1 MKTYL
6 TSFGS
11 RAVPWCSVAALAAAL
26 LAVPSWARAGQALD
40 SQSGPA
46 EPPRVVVVPGDIT
59 RGLRVSLESLSAAW
73 DDPQEQQ
80 RAQRREADARAR
92 EAREA
97 REARDARA
105 FEWFDAQ
112 YERARQAIERAQ
124 WPQAVEQFTTLA
136 EAKAPR
142 SDAAM
147 YWRAYAL
154 DKMNRQ
160 MDALTA
166 VGDLFKSFPTSR
178 WVPDAKALELQ
189 VRQRSGQPVSV
200 EAGDDELKLLAL
212 QGLQQTAPERAV
224 PLLVKVLSD
233 AGSPRLK
240 ERALFVLSQSA
251 APEARATLERVARG
265 SANPELQMKAVQY
278 IAMSGQPGRAAVL
291 NDIFVGVA
299 DLDVKRQVLRAFAM
313 AGDRQRVLAVAQA
326 EKMPELR
333 SEAVRQ
339 LARLGA
345 KDELWQMYQKEG
357 AADVKRTIL
366 SSLAMSGAMPRLVE
380 IATTDRD
387 AGLRLA
393 AVRQLGMFGGNGT
406 TAMLTSLY
414 AKEQDVQVRR
424 AAVEALFFHGNAEA
438 LVSLARGETNPAL
451 RRELVQKL
459 SMMRSPAA
467 IDYMT
472 EILK

>member
-1 MKTYL
+1 MKTF
-6 TSFGS
+6 TASFGHATPC
-11 RAVPWCSVAALAAAL
+11 RTALTLTAAL
-26 LAVPSWARAGQALD
+26 LVAPSWARAGQTPEPELR
-40 SQSGPA
+40 PA
-46 EPPRVVVVPGDIT
+46 EPPGVVFVPGDIT
-59 RGLRVSLESLSAAW
+59 RGVRASLESLSAAW
-73 DDPQEQQ
+73 DDAQEPQK
-80 RAQRREADARAR
+80 ALRREAEARARAARDERAAR
-92 EAREA
+92 EARG
-97 REARDARA
+97 
-105 FEWFDAQ
+105 FTWFDAQ

-124 WPQAVEQFTTLA
+124 WPQAVQQFTTLA

-166 VGDLFKSFPTSR
+166 VGDLFRSFPSSR
-178 WVPDAKALELQ
+178 WVPDARALELQ

-200 EAGDDELKLLAL
+200 DAGDDELKLLAL

-233 AGSPRLK
+233 VGSPRLK

-278 IAMSGQPGRAAVL
+278 IGMSGQRGRAVL
-291 NDIFVGVA
+291 NDIYVGAA
-299 DLDVKRQVLRAFAM
+299 DLDVKRQVLRAFTM
-313 AGDRQRVLAVAQA
+313 AGDRQRVLAAAQT
-326 EKMPELR
+326 EKTPALR
-333 SEAVRQ
+333 TEAVRQ
-339 LARLGA
+339 LAMLGA
-345 KDELWQMYQKEG
+345 KDELWEMYQKES

-366 SSLAMSGAMPRLVE
+366 SSLAMSGATPRLVE

-406 TAMLTSLY
+406 TATLTSLY
-414 AKEQDVQVRR
+414 AKEEDVQVRG
-424 AAVEALFFHGNAEA
+424 AAVDALFLHGNAEA
-438 LVSLARGETNPAL
+438 LVSLARHETNPAL
-451 RRELVQKL
+451 RLEIVQKL
-459 SMMRSPAA
+459 SMMRAPAA
-467 IDYMT
+467 IEYMA
-472 EILK
+472 EILNK